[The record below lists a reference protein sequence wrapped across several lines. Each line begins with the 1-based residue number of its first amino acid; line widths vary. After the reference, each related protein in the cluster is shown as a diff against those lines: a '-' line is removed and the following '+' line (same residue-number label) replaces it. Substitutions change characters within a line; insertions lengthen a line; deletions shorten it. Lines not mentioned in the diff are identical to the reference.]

1 MAEGWVKLHR
11 SITEWEWYKEPYTR
25 LIFEHLLYTANHA
38 PAKWRGIDIA
48 PGQTVTSIKKLA
60 EANGISVQNVRT
72 ALKHLQK
79 TGEITQ
85 NLTSHLTSKVTKSA
99 RLITVENWALY
110 QTDGDS
116 LTRPL
121 TRELTSNQQGT
132 NKALTTNKNN
142 KKEKNNKN
150 NFIERDIRE
159 SSEDN
164 IPDSLKLSHE
174 YFKAIKAQIRK
185 GGN

>member
-1 MAEGWVKLHR
+1 MTEGWVKLHR
-11 SITEWEWYKEPYTR
+11 SITDWEWYKEPYTR

-38 PAKWRGIDIA
+38 PAKWRGIDIE

-60 EANGISVQNVRT
+60 EANGITEQRTRT
-72 ALKHLQK
+72 AINHLKS
-79 TGEITQ
+79 TGEIT
-85 NLTSHLTSKVTKSA
+85 SKATNKYT
-99 RLITVENWALY
+99 LITVVNWALY
-110 QTDGDS
+110 QLCDS
-116 LTRPL
+116 EVTSK
-121 TRELTSNQQGT
+121 LTSKLTNNQQTT
-132 NKALTTNKNN
+132 NKQLTTNNNNKNN
-142 KKEKNNKN
+142 KNKKN

-174 YFKAIKAQIRK
+174 YFKGIKAQIRK